1 MLIVFKCLQSLIKQI
16 FSKHQSNFYS
26 RDNFPSQ
33 LTQIKPEART
43 KFCLNNH
50 KWTVKDEIFRELCIA
65 VRAENTRLIAK
76 FRVQTKMLNIC
87 LIFTRNMWAQCNNL
101 WVTFERCTCSPPS
114 LSTPP
119 LYLRSL
125 VSRNISPSSSNPG
138 RLIGL
143 ELRLILLIG
152 GDSIL
157 LEPGLHHSSGNVVN
171 NSQEKSLAHQYCSKL
186 MFIVGQYFYSLFKC
200 VCRIL

>member
-65 VRAENTRLIAK
+65 VSAENTRLIAK
-76 FRVQTKMLNIC
+76 FGAHTKMLNIC
-87 LIFTRNMWAQCNNL
+87 LILPETCELTAIISLWSHIWAMHVFTESLSSSAISDQSCH
-101 WVTFERCTCSPPS
+101 VTFPHPRQDGAT
-114 LSTPP
+114 
-119 LYLRSL
+119 SL
-125 VSRNISPSSSNPG
+125 VQSSNG
-138 RLIGL
+138 
-143 ELRLILLIG
+143 
-152 GDSIL
+152 SF
-157 LEPGLHHSSGNVVN
+157 
-171 NSQEKSLAHQYCSKL
+171 SLVEISHT
-186 MFIVGQYFYSLFKC
+186 
-200 VCRIL
+200 